1 MHFLNKSCKILENFG
16 RFLKIKN
23 HRCLVPSRIWA
34 SVGHLGGLDNV
45 EYGNN
50 LYNKQI
56 YFQYRQALGI
66 FDGDTS
72 TKYCKKNKEKFIIER
87 NEWRLYKRVSILKIE
102 TTDEFAKYNK
112 LIIKMDGLSAL
123 VWSNKTFSEL
133 ELNWDGSSSFRNKI
147 LHSFQIST
155 SNPSC
160 FFNTCR
166 ASSISIYIFNIFY

>member
-1 MHFLNKSCKILENFG
+1 MVEQLPLAVSSLVFVIILKLSTMQFLLIVRLSSTRNTNYINKPGHS
-16 RFLKIKN
+16 IK
-23 HRCLVPSRIWA
+23 SFSTI
-34 SVGHLGGLDNV
+34 
-45 EYGNN
+45 
-50 LYNKQI
+50 I
-56 YFQYRQALGI
+56 ALG
-66 FDGDTS
+66 
-72 TKYCKKNKEKFIIER
+72 
-87 NEWRLYKRVSILKIE
+87 YKRVSILKIE

-123 VWSNKTFSEL
+123 VWSKKTFSEL

-166 ASSISIYIFNIFY
+166 ASSITIYIFNIFY